1 MRKLFVI
8 IFSGMIFGQQAWG
21 QKSNFPMIG
30 AQVFIEPG
38 QTPRQIEQMF
48 DILEENHMTV
58 CRIRLFENHMK
69 RDNGTWDYSLY
80 DIAFDAAQKHGI
92 KVFATL
98 FPYKKNHVAVEG
110 FRFPDTEE
118 QLSSIAE
125 YIKAMVTHFA
135 PHPAM
140 YVWVLQNEPGLGNA
154 KKITTE
160 TPLSRKHYQ
169 MWLTKRSKPE
179 YDNGYL
185 KDDLSEERFLKDY
198 TTWYLSWLSEQVR
211 RYDSQHP
218 HHVNPHGLFNN
229 LPEYDFP
236 QYEKFL
242 GSLGASMHA
251 SWHFD
256 LFPREKF
263 PLAVSINS
271 DLIRMAAGHNPF
283 WITEFQ
289 GGNVIYSGK
298 MPLCP
303 TAEETTQWIWTG
315 VGAGAQGVIFWT
327 LNQRGSVKEA
337 GEWGM
342 LDYLK
347 QPSDRLLA
355 AAKVAS
361 VIGEHRDFFRHAEPL
376 LSDITL
382 LYNPETMWIQR
393 AKESNQGVA
402 YDGKSRYA
410 FMRSMIGCYE
420 ALSMYGITP
429 RTQSME
435 SFDWISDPQ
444 GKVVILSDLVSIPSV
459 YWKKIDD
466 FVMRGGRLIVLGMTG
481 YFDENMHCIMLTGF
495 PLKKTFGAA
504 VKEFKYVNED
514 FKVSLDM
521 PLIEL
526 PAHMWRGTLA
536 CSTAQSIGSEKDET
550 IAAINNYGRGKV
562 IWLPSPVGL
571 GAWRGDGYALSLF
584 LRLNAAEMIDRIPFR
599 FYAPQ
604 PGVLMRVLQSG
615 SEYMTIII
623 NKSQQTKAV
632 EILTPPGMKPEIVFG
647 EGIFSNNLMV
657 IEPEQTQVVRW
668 R

>member
-1 MRKLFVI
+1 MKSVLF
-8 IFSGMIFGQQAWG
+8 IFLLGLLSVQQVFC
-21 QKSNFPMIG
+21 QRSDYPMIG

-38 QTPRQIEQMF
+38 QTSRQIEQMF
-48 DILEENHMTV
+48 DILRENHMSI

-69 RDNGTWDYSLY
+69 QEDGTWDFSLY
-80 DIAFDAAQKHGI
+80 DTAFDAARKRGI

-118 QLSSIAE
+118 QLSSIAA
-125 YIKAMVTHFA
+125 YIEAMVSHFGS
-135 PHPAM
+135 HPAL

-154 KKITTE
+154 KKIATE
-160 TPLSRKHYQ
+160 TSLSREHYRT
-169 MWLTKRSKPE
+169 WLGKRPVPD

-185 KDDLSEERFLKDY
+185 KDELLNERFLKDY
-198 TTWYLSWLSEQVR
+198 TTWYLSWLSAQVR
-211 RYDSQHP
+211 RYDRVHP

-236 QYEKFL
+236 RYEKFL

-271 DLIRMAAGHNPF
+271 DLIRTAAGRNPF

-298 MPLCP
+298 VPLCP
-303 TAEETTQWIWTG
+303 TAEETAQWIWTG

-347 QPSDRLLA
+347 QPSDRLRA
-355 AAKVAS
+355 AAATAEA
-361 VIGEHRDFFRHAEPL
+361 IGEHRDFFRDAEPL

-393 AKESNQGVA
+393 AKESNQGVM

-420 ALSMYGITP
+420 ALSAYGITP
-429 RTQSME
+429 RLQSME
-435 SFDWISDPQ
+435 SFDWDSDPR
-444 GKVVILSDLVSIPSV
+444 GKVVVLSDLVSIPSV
-459 YWKKIDD
+459 YWQKTDR
-466 FVMRGGRLIVLGMTG
+466 FVRRGGRLIVLGLTG
-481 YFDENMHCIMLTGF
+481 YFDENMHCVMLTGF
-495 PLKKTFGAA
+495 PLRDTFGAA
-504 VKEFKYVNED
+504 VKEFKYVEED
-514 FKVSLDM
+514 FTVSVDT
-521 PLIEL
+521 PFVNL

-536 CSTAQSIGSEKDET
+536 CSSARSIGTEKGET
-550 IAAINNYGRGKV
+550 TASVNDCGEGRV

-571 GAWRGDGYALSLF
+571 GAWRTNGDALSLF
-584 LRLNAAEMIDRIPFR
+584 FRVGAAEAIERVPFR

-604 PGVLMRVLQSG
+604 PGILMRTLQNG
-615 SEYMTIII
+615 REYMTVLI
-623 NKSQQTKAV
+623 NKNRQTRAV
-632 EILTPPGMKPEIVFG
+632 EIRTPSGMTPETVFG
-647 EGIFSNNLMV
+647 DGTICNNLV
-657 IEPEQTQVVRW
+657 VLGPEQTQVIRW